1 MLMWVSNRSLII
13 GMVHIWFCFLFLFC
27 PTLLFSSKF
36 FIHRGTFYFVC
47 TPSLFQPKMK
57 RLVRRRSGQRRV
69 LRARP
74 TPRWRTVR
82 SSPRPRVRTPGRPS
96 REPTR
101 FLTSTSQMFLAESSP
116 PRRLMVTFKIQ
127 CLNKSKTQK
136 PLKCMTSKCCTPLVH
151 SFDQYLIY
159 FS

>member
-13 GMVHIWFCFLFLFC
+13 GMVHIWFCFLFFFC
-27 PTLLFSSKF
+27 PTLFVLFQI
-36 FIHRGTFYFVC
+36 FIQLGTFYFVC
-47 TPSLFQPKMK
+47 TPSLFQLKMI

-101 FLTSTSQMFLAESSP
+101 FLTSTSQMFLAESSL
-116 PRRLMVTFKIQ
+116 PRRLMVTFKQNPMSQQI
-127 CLNKSKTQK
+127 KDTQTFK
-136 PLKCMTSKCCTPLVH
+136 MH
-151 SFDQYLIY
+151 DQQMLHPTGTQLC
-159 FS
+159 SV

>member
-27 PTLLFSSKF
+27 PKLFVLF
-36 FIHRGTFYFVC
+36 QIFIHRGTFYFVC

-74 TPRWRTVR
+74 TPRWRTAR
-82 SSPRPRVRTPGRPS
+82 SSPMPRVRTQGRLS
-96 REPTR
+96 RGHTR
-101 FLTSTSQMFLAESSP
+101 SLTSTSQMFLAESSP
-116 PRRLMVTFKIQ
+116 PHLLMVTFKQNPMSQQI
-127 CLNKSKTQK
+127 KDTQTFK
-136 PLKCMTSKCCTPLVH
+136 MH
-151 SFDQYLIY
+151 DQQMLHPTGTQLC
-159 FS
+159 SV

>member
-27 PTLLFSSKF
+27 PKLFVLFSKF

-74 TPRWRTVR
+74 TPRWRTR

-96 REPTR
+96 RGPTL

-116 PRRLMVTFKIQ
+116 PRRQMVTFKQNPMSQQI
-127 CLNKSKTQK
+127 KDTQTFK
-136 PLKCMTSKCCTPLVH
+136 MH
-151 SFDQYLIY
+151 DQQILHPTDGTQLC
-159 FS
+159 SV

>member
-27 PTLLFSSKF
+27 PTLFVLFSKI

-57 RLVRRRSGQRRV
+57 RLVRRRSGLRRV

-74 TPRWRTVR
+74 TPRWRTR

-96 REPTR
+96 RGPTL

-116 PRRLMVTFKIQ
+116 PRRQMVTFKQNPMSQQI
-127 CLNKSKTQK
+127 KDTQTFK
-136 PLKCMTSKCCTPLVH
+136 MH
-151 SFDQYLIY
+151 DQQILHPTGTQLC
-159 FS
+159 SV